1 MNQRFG
7 VPLLLSLLLHLT
19 IMAMFVIKFTDNA
32 PKKINSG
39 MEIIHATMLSA
50 EQIEQ
55 MRGNGGRAAGGGQA
69 QPVEQ
74 PEKPAEKE
82 MEQAEQQRA
91 RDEEL
96 SRQHIL
102 EIRRQEQIAKEKV
115 EAEKKAQAEAAAKAE
130 AEKKAQAEAE
140 KKAQAEAAAKAK
152 AEAAA
157 KAKAEAEAKA
167 KAEAEAKAKAEAEKK
182 ALAIAKAKA
191 EAEEK
196 AKADAE
202 KKAKAEAE
210 AKAKADAEKKA
221 KAEAEA
227 KAKAEAAAKAKAD
240 AEAKAAAAKAKADAA
255 AKAKADADAKARAA
269 ADAKNKAGKNS
280 GMSDDDIDSFLNDEL
295 SGSPSGTGSKNAGS
309 NKNTAG
315 IWKKYNTIVNQYLS
329 RSIHMDRTMSGKKVI
344 LRFKMSADGMIY
356 SDINCE
362 GSESVCR
369 AIINGLKSKGS
380 VLPRPPKEIYQNEV
394 EIEYTPSL

>member
-1 MNQRFG
+1 M
-7 VPLLLSLLLHLT
+7 PLLLSLLLHLT

-82 MEQAEQQRA
+82 MVQAEQQRA

-210 AKAKADAEKKA
+210 ARAKAEAEKKA

>member
-1 MNQRFG
+1 M
-7 VPLLLSLLLHLT
+7 PLLLSLLLHLT

-130 AEKKAQAEAE
+130 AEKNAQAEAE

-152 AEAAA
+152 A
-157 KAKAEAEAKA
+157 
-167 KAEAEAKAKAEAEKK
+167 
-182 ALAIAKAKA
+182 
-191 EAEEK
+191 
-196 AKADAE
+196 
-202 KKAKAEAE
+202 
-210 AKAKADAEKKA
+210 
-221 KAEAEA
+221 
-227 KAKAEAAAKAKAD
+227 D
-240 AEAKAAAAKAKADAA
+240 AEAKAAA

>member
-1 MNQRFG
+1 M
-7 VPLLLSLLLHLT
+7 PLLLSLLLHLT
-19 IMAMFVIKFTDNA
+19 IMAMFIIKFTDSA

-39 MEIIHATMLSA
+39 MEIIHATMLSS

-55 MRGNGGRAAGGGQA
+55 MRGNGGRSSGGSSEPAA
-69 QPVEQ
+69 QP

-82 MEQAEQQRA
+82 PEQAQQDRA
-91 RDEEL
+91 REEEL
-96 SRQHIL
+96 ARQHVL
-102 EIRRQEQIAKEKV
+102 EIRRQEQIAKQ
-115 EAEKKAQAEAAAKAE
+115 EAEKKARAEAEAKAKAE
-130 AEKKAQAEAE
+130 AEKKAKAEAAAKAKAEAE

-152 AEAAA
+152 AEAEKKAQAEAAA
-157 KAKAEAEAKA
+157 KAKAE
-167 KAEAEAKAKAEAEKK
+167 
-182 ALAIAKAKA
+182 
-191 EAEEK
+191 
-196 AKADAE
+196 
-202 KKAKAEAE
+202 
-210 AKAKADAEKKA
+210 AEKKA

-240 AEAKAAAAKAKADAA
+240 AEAKAAAKAKADAEAKAAA
-255 AKAKADADAKARAA
+255 AKAKADADAKAA
-269 ADAKNKAGKNS
+269 AGKNNKPGKKS

-295 SGSPSGTGSKNAGS
+295 SGSGNPAATGSKNTGS

-315 IWKKYNTIVNQYLS
+315 IWKQYNTIVNQYLS
-329 RSIHMDRTMSGKKVI
+329 RSIHMDRTMNGKKVI
-344 LRFKMSADGMIY
+344 LRFKMTADGMIY

>member
-39 MEIIHATMLSA
+39 MEIIHATMLSS

-55 MRGNGGRAAGGGQA
+55 MRGNGGRSSGGSSEPAA
-69 QPVEQ
+69 QP

-82 MEQAEQQRA
+82 PEQAQQDRA
-91 RDEEL
+91 REEEL
-96 SRQHIL
+96 ARQHVL
-102 EIRRQEQIAKEKV
+102 EIRRQEQIAKQ
-115 EAEKKAQAEAAAKAE
+115 EAEKKARAEAEAKAKAE
-130 AEKKAQAEAE
+130 AEK
-140 KKAQAEAAAKAK
+140 KAK

-167 KAEAEAKAKAEAEKK
+167 KAEAEKKAQAEAAAKAKAEAEKK
-182 ALAIAKAKA
+182 AKAEAEKKAREEAAAKAKA
-191 EAEEK
+191 E
-196 AKADAE
+196 
-202 KKAKAEAE
+202 
-210 AKAKADAEKKA
+210 AEKKA

-240 AEAKAAAAKAKADAA
+240 AEAKAAAKAKADAEAKAAA
-255 AKAKADADAKARAA
+255 AKAKADADAKAA
-269 ADAKNKAGKNS
+269 AGKNNKPGKKS

-295 SGSPSGTGSKNAGS
+295 SGSGNPAATGSKNTGS

-315 IWKKYNTIVNQYLS
+315 IWKQYNTIVNQYLS
-329 RSIHMDRTMSGKKVI
+329 RSIHMDRTMNGKKVI
-344 LRFKMSADGMIY
+344 LRFKMTADGMIY

>member
-130 AEKKAQAEAE
+130 AEKNAQAEAE

-210 AKAKADAEKKA
+210 AEKKA
-221 KAEAEA
+221 KAEAEK
-227 KAKAEAAAKAKAD
+227 KAQAEAAAKAKAD
-240 AEAKAAAAKAKADAA
+240 AEAKAAA

>member
-1 MNQRFG
+1 M
-7 VPLLLSLLLHLT
+7 PLLLSLLLHLT

-115 EAEKKAQAEAAAKAE
+115 
-130 AEKKAQAEAE
+130 EAE

>member
-1 MNQRFG
+1 M
-7 VPLLLSLLLHLT
+7 PLLLSLLLHLT

-130 AEKKAQAEAE
+130 AEKNAQAEAE

-210 AKAKADAEKKA
+210 AEKKA
-221 KAEAEA
+221 KAEAEK
-227 KAKAEAAAKAKAD
+227 KAQAEAAAKAKAD
-240 AEAKAAAAKAKADAA
+240 AEAKAAA